1 MLALL
6 LFPPLEPT
14 FPHSNGLANA
24 NDLPNLMTPVRI
36 LAVDDE
42 LLIREFLV
50 AALESGGYEVIEA
63 GSAKEAYIALEESLA
78 ELGGLVTDVN
88 LGRGETSG
96 WEIARRAREM
106 SASLPV
112 VYITGDSAGGWPSQ
126 GVPHS
131 ALIQKP
137 FTSADLVVALAEL
150 RKLG

>member
-1 MLALL
+1 
-6 LFPPLEPT
+6 
-14 FPHSNGLANA
+14 
-24 NDLPNLMTPVRI
+24 MTPVPI

-42 LLIREFLV
+42 DLIREFLV

-63 GSAKEAYIALEESLA
+63 ASAEAAYVVLSQNLDR
-78 ELGGLVTDVN
+78 LGGLVTDVN
-88 LGRGETSG
+88 LGRGQPSG
-96 WEIARRAREM
+96 WDLARRAREM

-112 VYITGDSAGGWPSQ
+112 VYITGDSAASWSAQ

-150 RKLG
+150 RKQA